1 MEKVRSEGSR
11 TRRPNSN
18 PSFTSVTVT
27 GSITRFELNL
37 INMFLQTLG
46 VFRVTTPQSAWS
58 RKYRET
64 RREEERGGE
73 EKRWRK
79 EEREGRRRGKE
90 GGEGRKEERGGGK
103 ENSKLENAT
112 SVEHSK

>member
-64 RREEERGGE
+64 RREEEREGGGE
-73 EKRWRK
+73 RRK
-79 EEREGRRRGKE
+79 EERGGRRREGRR
-90 GGEGRKEERGGGK
+90 EERGGGK